1 MTIQSQKL
9 EVRDKFDSEQKHWE
23 DMYHKSDYGSRG
35 HQWRQDSGI
44 VLLRI
49 FLPNG
54 GRILDVGCGCGH
66 ASTALAQ
73 FGYQVIGLDI
83 SENMISQARRN
94 AQSMGLGENC
104 SFRAGDFEKEW
115 LTLEPF
121 DGILA
126 LGFIEYFDDPVC
138 VLRSFFD
145 LLKPGGIAAVQIWN
159 SRSLPDLLFE
169 PVFQLG
175 SLAHPIRVARH
186 VVRRAR
192 PQSII
197 RMVRGPRPAT
207 TTAFKDAKG
216 VVHRR
221 YSPRQL
227 ERFAVEAGLKPI
239 GSSGSRYFSNR
250 HFPAEGFKLRQETT
264 MQRIASRNTWFRR
277 LAIDYVAALQKP

>member
-9 EVRDKFDSEQKHWE
+9 KVRNKFDSQQQSWE
-23 DMYHKSDYGSRG
+23 DYYHQSDYESRSF
-35 HQWRQDSGI
+35 QWRQDSGI
-44 VLLRI
+44 ALFRT

-104 SFRAGDFEKEW
+104 AFHVGDFEKEK

-126 LGFIEYFDDPVC
+126 LGFIEYFDDPVQ

-145 LLKPGGIAAVQIWN
+145 LLKPGGIVAVQIWN
-159 SRSLPDLLFE
+159 SRSLADLLFQ
-169 PVFQLG
+169 PVFQLRN
-175 SLAHPIRVARH
+175 LARPIRLA
-186 VVRRAR
+186 RRAVR
-192 PQSII
+192 KALPESII
-197 RMVRGPRPAT
+197 KMVRGARPAT
-207 TTAFKDAKG
+207 TAVED

-227 ERFAVEAGLKPI
+227 ERLAAEAGLKPI
-239 GSSGSRYFSNR
+239 GSSGSMYFS
-250 HFPAEGFKLRQETT
+250 HWDFPEGFKLRHEAM
-264 MQRIASRNTWFRR
+264 MQRIANRNTWFSR
-277 LAIDYVAALQKP
+277 LAINYVAALQKP

>member
-1 MTIQSQKL
+1 MTIQSQKV
-9 EVRDKFDSEQKHWE
+9 EVHDKFDSEQKHWE
-23 DMYHKSDYGSRG
+23 DMYHKSDYKSRG
-35 HQWRQDSGI
+35 FQWRQDSGI
-44 VLLRI
+44 VLLRT

-94 AQSMGLGENC
+94 AQRVDLGENC
-104 SFRAGDFEKEW
+104 AFRAGDFEKEC

-126 LGFIEYFDDPVC
+126 LGFIAYFDDPVC

-159 SRSLPDLLFE
+159 SRSLEDLLFE

-175 SLAHPIRVARH
+175 WR
-186 VVRRAR
+186 VVRKAV
-192 PQSII
+192 PESII

-207 TTAFKDAKG
+207 TTAVKYL
-216 VVHRR
+216 VHRR

-227 ERFAVEAGLKPI
+227 ERFAGEAGLKPI

-250 HFPAEGFKLRQETT
+250 NFPAEGFKLRHETT